1 MCYNMVYLSLL
12 NTIIQ
17 FDGFK
22 QHIFVF
28 AFSQNVIFGVT
39 MYRLF
44 VRVLMDWPHSYKYMY
59 MSSLS
64 WALVGMAHKGSVY
77 IRFPWALNDLE
88 YFYSLL

>member
-17 FDGFK
+17 FAGFK

-39 MYRLF
+39 M
-44 VRVLMDWPHSYKYMY
+44 
-59 MSSLS
+59 
-64 WALVGMAHKGSVY
+64 
-77 IRFPWALNDLE
+77 
-88 YFYSLL
+88 